1 MKKFIAIMLLSAI
14 LFAGTPL
21 QQLLK
26 LPVLVEHYF
35 EHKQQDNSTSFAG
48 YLIHHYFEEDNDNVD
63 DDHARDCQL
72 PFKSM
77 ALVVPASLLTVT
89 TVNQAY
95 PTAAPEIRSIQKPLA
110 ENEQAI
116 SAQYLSAI
124 WQPPKS
130 C

>member
-1 MKKFIAIMLLSAI
+1 MKRFIATMLLSAI

-26 LPVLVEHYF
+26 LPVLVQHYF

-48 YLIHHYFEEDNDNVD
+48 FLIHHYLEEGKDDVD
-63 DDHARDCQL
+63 KDHARDCQL

-77 ALVVPASLLTVT
+77 ALVVPTSLLTVT
-89 TVNQAY
+89 TVSYAQHVAS
-95 PTAAPEIRSIQKPLA
+95 PEIRSIQKPMA
-110 ENEQAI
+110 ENEQAV